1 MSLRS
6 HTFTST
12 TSPPFLG
19 RPFQASA
26 SPPSPNLAEKKHQAQ
41 LAAYKRDPA
50 KGAAAIRHAA
60 LHPPASWSRAGEG
73 RRLDSV
79 LEEGYSDDKVERK
92 RRRSSLDGL
101 LDAGKRWGNRV
112 KYLLYAL
119 GVYCFYVAIVQPYLD
134 TEAKGYASD
143 TRYNDSLSP
152 HISPARVPRR
162 QMGHQQSSSSA
173 SLPRA
178 PLPPSL
184 YSQRSG
190 NHTIENGFLRV
201 DPQSTVHPIYQLI
214 RDARSEWDEK
224 VQRQSKT
231 LKQAVEEYKR
241 RHQRMPPKGF
251 DKWWAYV
258 CENNVPLPDEYDQ
271 IYRDILPFRALSPR
285 DLSARSYAAS
295 QLPDTYVLRVKRG
308 SLRTK
313 ALYSHEAIHG
323 ADERLEQQADLL
335 RPIARWLPDLEA
347 VWSVHDTPRTVIG
360 YGHRREL
367 LDHVEEDEWVDAD
380 DEIDLTLRGW
390 SAACPA
396 RTAIKTHEDDE
407 IPSFLPHTSLNQ
419 KSFISSHRATMD
431 ICSHPDLV
439 PLHGVLA
446 GKNPHVEPLT
456 PIFTLSKTG
465 LHADILGVPVEQWVD
480 DIQEIPWDGK
490 KYDQLLWRGSN
501 TGIYHSTDTP
511 WRGSHRTRLLKLTN
525 IQVEQDDGDNEARE
539 EVQILPPPRGMK
551 SRTVEK
557 SLQSLKLTDLN
568 NRFMDLAFTGVP
580 IQCSIDD
587 GTCDE
592 LSHEFAW
599 SEPMT
604 HEQALDYKYI
614 IDVDGNAWSARF
626 KRLLA
631 AGSLVFKAT
640 IMPEWWTDR
649 IQPWVHYVP
658 IQMDYSDLYD
668 AMVFFQGDPHSHSH
682 GEPALAR
689 DIARAG
695 QEWSKTSW
703 RKEDMVAYMFRLYLE
718 WGRLMALKR
727 GSMDFV
733 YKEEMEVKR
742 NE

>member
-6 HTFTST
+6 HTYTST
-12 TSPPFLG
+12 MSPPFLG
-19 RPFQASA
+19 KPFQAST
-26 SPPSPNLAEKKHQAQ
+26 SPPSPSLAEKEHQAQ

-50 KGAAAIRHAA
+50 RATAANRHAA
-60 LHPPASWSRAGEG
+60 LHHPASWSRAGQG

-79 LEEGYSDDKVERK
+79 LEEGFDDNKIGKK
-92 RRRSSLDGL
+92 RRRSSLDGIL
-101 LDAGKRWGNRV
+101 KAGKKWAKRV

-119 GVYCFYVAIVQPYLD
+119 GVYCFFVAIVQPYLLVESD
-134 TEAKGYASD
+134 GYDRAGLNNSAP
-143 TRYNDSLSP
+143 P
-152 HISPARVPRR
+152 HITSARAPRR
-162 QMGHQQSSSSA
+162 LMGHHQPSSSI
-173 SLPRA
+173 PRA

-184 YSQRSG
+184 YSQRSA
-190 NHTIENGFLRV
+190 NHTVENGLLKV
-201 DPQSTVHPIYQLI
+201 DPHSTVHPIYQLI
-214 RDARSEWDEK
+214 RDARVEWDEK
-224 VQRQSKT
+224 VKRQSKT
-231 LKQAVEEYKR
+231 LKEAVEEYKR
-241 RHQRMPPKGF
+241 RYRRMPPKGF

-258 CENNVPLPDEYDQ
+258 CENNIPLPDEYDQ
-271 IYRDILPFRALSPR
+271 IHRDILPFRALSPR
-285 DLSARSYAAS
+285 DLNARSYAAS

-323 ADERLEQQADLL
+323 ADERLEQQAELL
-335 RPIARWLPDLEA
+335 RPIARWLPDMEV

-360 YGHRREL
+360 HDHRREL
-367 LDHVEEDEWVDAD
+367 LDHVEEDEWLDAD

-390 SAACPA
+390 SAACPPQ
-396 RTAIKTHEDDE
+396 TSIKSHDSDKA
-407 IPSFLPHTSLNQ
+407 PDFMPDTSLET
-419 KSFISSHRATMD
+419 KTFISSHWASMD
-431 ICSHPDLV
+431 ICSNPDLV

-446 GKNPHVEPLT
+446 GKDPHVEHLT

-480 DIQEIPWDGK
+480 EIKEIPWDEK

-511 WRGSHRTRLLKLTN
+511 WRGTHRTRLLKLAN
-525 IQVEQDDGDNEARE
+525 HQGEPKDGENVTGADIR
-539 EVQILPPPRGMK
+539 VLSPPRGMK
-551 SRTVEK
+551 SRTVK
-557 SLQSLKLTDLN
+557 TSLQTLKLADLN
-568 NRFMDLAFTGVP
+568 DRFMDLAFTGVP
-580 IQCSIDD
+580 IQCNIDD
-587 GTCDE
+587 GTCDD

-614 IDVDGNAWSARF
+614 MDVDGNAWSARF

-682 GEPALAR
+682 GEPTLAR

-695 QEWSKTSW
+695 QEWSKASW

-718 WGRLMALKR
+718 WGRLMAPKR

-742 NE
+742 ED

>member
-1 MSLRS
+1 MSLRA
-6 HTFTST
+6 HTYTAT

-19 RPFQASA
+19 KPFRFSP

-41 LAAYKRDPA
+41 LAAYKRDPTRA
-50 KGAAAIRHAA
+50 AAAIRHAA
-60 LHPPASWSRAGEG
+60 LHPPASWSGAGQG

-79 LEEGYSDDKVERK
+79 LEEGINDDKLGKR
-92 RRRSSLDGL
+92 RRRSSLDEFV
-101 LDAGKRWGNRV
+101 DKGKKWGRRA

-119 GVYCFYVAIVQPYLD
+119 GLYCFYVAIVQPYLAA
-134 TEAKGYASD
+134 EADDYASR
-143 TRYNDSLSP
+143 TNTSAPS
-152 HISPARVPRR
+152 HITSARVHRR
-162 QMGHQQSSSSA
+162 QMGHHQSSS

-178 PLPPSL
+178 PLPPAL
-184 YSQRSG
+184 YSQRSA
-190 NHTIENGFLRV
+190 NHSIQNGYLKV

-214 RDARSEWDEK
+214 RDARAEWDEK
-224 VQRQSKT
+224 VRRQSKT
-231 LKQAVEEYKR
+231 LKEAVEEYKR
-241 RHQRMPPKGF
+241 RYKRMPPKGF

-258 CENNVPLPDEYDQ
+258 CENNIPLPDEYDQ
-271 IYRDILPFRALSPR
+271 IYHDILPFRALSPR

-308 SLRTK
+308 SIRTK

-335 RPIARWLPDLEA
+335 RPIAKYLPDLEV
-347 VWSVHDTPRTVIG
+347 VWSVHDTPRTVLG
-360 YGHRREL
+360 HDHRREL
-367 LDHVEEDEWVDAD
+367 LEHVEEDEWLDAD

-390 SAACPA
+390 AAACPP
-396 RTAIKTHEDDE
+396 RSAIKTHDSDVVP
-407 IPSFLPHTSLNQ
+407 PSLPDTSLDQ
-419 KSFISSHRATMD
+419 KTFISSHRTTMD

-446 GKNPHVEPLT
+446 GKNPQVESLT

-480 DIQEIPWDGK
+480 DIKDVPWDEK
-490 KYDQLLWRGSN
+490 KFDQLLWRGSN

-511 WRGSHRTRLLKLTN
+511 WRGSHRTRLLKLANHQHEEDYAETEH
-525 IQVEQDDGDNEARE
+525 IQV
-539 EVQILPPPRGMK
+539 LPPPRGMK
-551 SRTVEK
+551 SGTAQK
-557 SLQSLKLTDLN
+557 GMQSLKLADLN
-568 NRFMDLAFTGVP
+568 DRFMDLAFTGLP
-580 IQCSIDD
+580 IQCSIED

-592 LSHEFAW
+592 LSREFAW
-599 SEPMT
+599 SDTMS
-604 HEQALDYKYI
+604 HEDALDYKYI

-668 AMVFFQGDPHSHSH
+668 TMVFFQGDPHSHSH

-703 RKEDMVAYMFRLYLE
+703 RKEDMIAYMFRLYLE
-718 WGRLMALKR
+718 WGRLLAPKR
-727 GSMDFV
+727 SSMDFV
-733 YKEEMEVKR
+733 YKEEMEMKR
-742 NE
+742 EE